1 MFRKLMI
8 MIRSF
13 NIRYIKGQ
21 RCSRKRR
28 KSIIKDE
35 FNYNIINPQH
45 YMVAHLKR
53 KGK

>member
-8 MIRSF
+8 MLRSF

-28 KSIIKDE
+28 KTIIKDE